1 MNLKKEKSR
10 HMQQSKRPLKALLLA
25 LPLLF
30 LIMAGTAAASAQ
42 GANAVKRVTL
52 NLAKVPIKEF
62 FDELKAQTGLNFFY
76 SSELARDVPTVT
88 LRCQDESVDRVLS
101 TVFEGTDYTYKVE
114 SNFVTV
120 KKSHDGRQR
129 TISGRVADSEGQPL
143 PGASVYVKNTESR
156 TITDANGFFTL
167 NIPQGAKTATV
178 SFIGMKTRDVSVS
191 GSGKLNIRMEDSQN
205 VVDEVVVTGYGNTL
219 KGNYTGAM
227 TKLKADDIMLAG
239 ASSIDQMLQGVVP
252 GMLVQQETGMVGASP
267 KIRVRGTSSLLGSQN
282 PVWVV
287 DGVIQH
293 DPQPFNSDDNTK
305 FSVDAD
311 DISRLAGNAISWLNP
326 NDIES
331 ITVLKDASAT
341 AIYGSE
347 AANGVIVITTKK
359 STAGKV
365 GVSYSGDFSIGQRPS
380 YGLYNQ
386 MNSAELME
394 FSRQMYEDRVQYPST
409 VLPIGYAGIMQQYLD
424 KKIDKTEFD
433 HLYQKMAGQNTD
445 WFSLLFR
452 NSFSQKHSVSISGGS
467 EQVQNRTSLGYT
479 GEDGE
484 AKGNSSR
491 LFTATSNTTMNL
503 LDNRL
508 IINVL
513 LKGSWRKTKG
523 FAYGVNPF
531 TYAYGTSR
539 AIPAYNEDGTL
550 YYHDRWADEESTV
563 IHGKNSYNY
572 NILNELANTGSEN
585 NTKTWGATVDLK
597 FKLLPCLEYQG
608 LFSYSSSSADTKQ
621 YATERSFYAS
631 SLRGYEYGAYESS
644 AEEFG
649 YSRMPFGGLLE
660 TGLTDV
666 SSVTIRNAIV
676 YDNLFRNLHRLTAQ
690 LGIETNST
698 RTKGDTNKRYGY
710 LRDRGETFAELPLT
724 YYDPTTENTYDNP
737 FVRGEGTVLNK
748 KNNKLSEY
756 LSAAYTFD
764 NRYVVNGSVRLDA
777 SNRFGQDKNKRFEPA
792 WSLGV
797 KWRAASESF
806 MQSRLPWVNNLDFI
820 ASYGYQGN
828 SVETVSPYL
837 IAKDGGVNEYYNAY
851 VLNISSL
858 PYPDLGWEKTKTW
871 NFGVDAS
878 FLNGR
883 LNFTLNWFRKV
894 SSVLSSRNI
903 PWENGVGTAIVD
915 GGELANTGYDFVVNV
930 IPIRTK
936 DFLWQLSLNTSVT
949 NNEVSKNQRV
959 NTLND
964 YLDGSAVVDGEAFS
978 TFYSYKFAGLDP
990 ENGSPTFEN
999 MDVEDAETPLAY
1011 LVKSGKYTP
1020 DFSGG
1025 LNTMLKYKN
1034 WSLYALFAIQWGGHS
1049 RLPSLYDTSSNY
1061 GVPTPEQ
1068 NVSRDLASRWRKTGD
1083 ETNIPSIPTADAY
1096 IDLPTTA
1103 TVASSEARLYDMYNK
1118 SDQRV
1123 AKTDFIRCRSLSLSY
1138 DFSQELLKPIGIKR
1152 LVLKASMTNPFMWT
1166 RDKKWNGIDPE
1177 TGSWPTRRI
1186 TSLSLQVMF

>member
-1 MNLKKEKSR
+1 MRQER
-10 HMQQSKRPLKALLLA
+10 QRLKALLFTLW
-25 LPLLF
+25 LL
-30 LIMAGTAAASAQ
+30 LSPVMGAMPASAQ
-42 GANAVKRVTL
+42 GSNAVKHVTL
-52 NLAKVPIKEF
+52 NLTKAPVKEF

-76 SSELARDVPTVT
+76 SSELARDIPTVT
-88 LRCQDESVDRVLS
+88 LRCHDESVDKVMA
-101 TVFEGTDYTYKVE
+101 TVFSGTGYTYKLE

-120 KKSHDGRQR
+120 KKNQNSRLKSITGRI
-129 TISGRVADSEGQPL
+129 TDSERNSL
-143 PGASVYVKNTESR
+143 PGASIYVKGTDCR
-156 TITDANGFFTL
+156 TITDANGNFTL
-167 NIPQGAKTATV
+167 FVPREATTVTA
-178 SFIGMKTRDVSVS
+178 SFIGMKTRNVRIPES
-191 GSGKLNIRMEDSQN
+191 GAVNISLEDSQN

-365 GVSYSGDFSIGQRPS
+365 SISYSGDFSIGQRPS

-394 FSRQMYEDRVQYPST
+394 FSKQMYEDRVQYPST

-424 KKIDKTEFD
+424 KKIDKAEFSR
-433 HLYQKMAGQNTD
+433 LYQSMATQNTD

-503 LDNRL
+503 FDNRL

-513 LKGSWRKTKG
+513 LKGSWRRTNG
-523 FAYGVNPF
+523 FAYGVDPF

-550 YYHDRWADEESTV
+550 YYHERWADEESTV

-597 FKLLPCLEYQG
+597 WRLLPHLEYQG

-621 YATERSFYAS
+621 YATERSFYATA
-631 SLRGYEYGAYESS
+631 LRGYEYGAYESS
-644 AEEFG
+644 AEEFS

-666 SSVTIRNAIV
+666 TSYTVRNALV
-676 YDNLFRNLHRLTAQ
+676 YDNTFKNLHRLTAQ
-690 LGIETNST
+690 IGIETNST
-698 RTKGDTNKRYGY
+698 RTKGNTNTRYGY

-724 YYDPTTENTYDNP
+724 YYDPSLDETEDNP
-737 FVRGEGTVLNK
+737 FVRGAGTVLNK
-748 KNNKLSEY
+748 TNNKLSEY

-764 NRYVVNGSVRLDA
+764 NRYVVNGSARLDA

-792 WSLGV
+792 WSLGL
-797 KWRAASESF
+797 KWRAASERF
-806 MQSRLPWVNNLDFI
+806 MQPIQSVVNNLDFI

-858 PYPDLGWEKTKTW
+858 PYPNLGWEKTKTW
-871 NFGVDAS
+871 NLGVDAS

-883 LNFTLNWFRKV
+883 LNFTFNWFRKV

-903 PWENGVGTAIVD
+903 PWENGVGTAIVN
-915 GGELANTGYDFVVNV
+915 GGELANTGYDFVINV

-949 NNEVSKNQRV
+949 SNEVCKNQRV
-959 NTLND
+959 NTLDD

-990 ENGSPTFEN
+990 ENGTPTFEN

-1049 RLPSLYDTSSNY
+1049 RLPDLYDTSSNY

-1068 NVSRDLASRWRKTGD
+1068 NVSRDLASRWRKAGD

-1103 TVASSEARLYDMYNK
+1103 TVASTEARLYDMYNK

-1138 DFSQELLKPIGIKR
+1138 DFSQELLKSIGIKR
-1152 LVLKASMTNPFMWT
+1152 LVLKASMTNPFMWV

-1177 TGSWPTRRI
+1177 TGSWPTRRV